1 MRFRRLTTVVAAL
14 LMITPLVIAISAA
27 NEPALVE
34 AELVRAALSPVWGED
49 PTGLAQA
56 QDAVRREIARLVG
69 RMGEGRPSYRRGAR
83 LHRILHRDYLRTYR
97 SDADGLQQ
105 IVLDGEYNC
114 LSATLFYGL
123 VARALGYEVEVLEYP
138 GHLLLGLKVD
148 GRRVEVETTSPHG
161 FDRQRHT
168 GAEQLPSPEFSRREV
183 TRAHLRPSTDSP
195 HHARASYREVSLEAA
210 VGFAWLNTAW
220 RALDAGETI
229 RAAKCA
235 AEALRYYPYISTQ
248 AGDVRRLLSRAFRLA
263 YESGEFKAAYRIA
276 TFETELL
283 PTMTTARDRL
293 TAAAVKRIEDACDD
307 DDPSLGGAII
317 AEVVSIAY
325 PGRDV
330 TRFERRAWP
339 IVVASAVR
347 LGEWELSR
355 WAAARYAA
363 VEPDPIEARRVVDW
377 VEERM
382 SQDATEPTTPVC
394 ADLANGSGPR
404 AVSH

>member
-1 MRFRRLTTVVAAL
+1 MRFRRFTTVVAAL
-14 LMITPLVIAISAA
+14 LMITPVVITISSA
-27 NEPALVE
+27 NEPALEE
-34 AELVRAALSPVWGED
+34 AELVRAALSPVSGED
-49 PTGLAQA
+49 PKELAQA
-56 QDAVRREIARLVG
+56 QDAVRREIARLVD

-83 LHRILHRDYLRTYR
+83 LHRILHRDYLRNYR

-168 GAEQLPSPEFSRREV
+168 GVEHRPSPELSRREV
-183 TRAHLRPSTDSP
+183 PLAYLRPSTDSP
-195 HHARASYREVSLEAA
+195 GRARVSYWEVSLEAA

-220 RALDAGETI
+220 RALEAGEAT
-229 RAAKCA
+229 RAAECA
-235 AEALRYYPYISTQ
+235 AEAQRYLPGITTQ
-248 AGDVRRLLSRAFRLA
+248 ADDVRRLLSRAFRLV
-263 YESGEFKAAYRIA
+263 YESGEFEAAYRIA
-276 TFETELL
+276 TIETELL

-293 TAAAVKRIEDACDD
+293 TAAAVKRIEDACDE
-307 DDPSLGGAII
+307 DDPSLGEAII
-317 AEVVSIAY
+317 GEVASIAY
-325 PGRDV
+325 PGRGM

-355 WAAARYAA
+355 RGAARYAV
-363 VEPDPIEARRVVDW
+363 VEPDPVEARRVVDW

-382 SQDATEPTTPVC
+382 SQDVTEPTTPVC
-394 ADLANGSGPR
+394 ADIADESGPR
-404 AVSH
+404 VVSH